1 MALEAEKYRARI
13 VTRGFQQ
20 KEGIDYAETYA
31 PVVKFNTLSIFF
43 AIVAYLNLHCHQMDV
58 KTAFLNGDLEHVGDR
73 YLRDAI
79 SGHV

>member
-1 MALEAEKYRARI
+1 MALEAESTERESSLGDSSK
-13 VTRGFQQ
+13 

-58 KTAFLNGDLEHVGDR
+58 KTAF
-73 YLRDAI
+73 
-79 SGHV
+79 S